1 MFLLFDPFMSKCL
14 EDLEVWD
21 MYYYDV
27 GLILNTLS
35 IRKYGESSFVV
46 IMTGVPEVARNH
58 IVYR

>member
-1 MFLLFDPFMSKCL
+1 MFKCL

-21 MYYYDV
+21 RYYYDV

-35 IRKYGESSFVV
+35 MRKYGETSFVV
-46 IMTGVPEVARNH
+46 IMTGVPDVVGNH